1 MLSFPR
7 IRAVSTV
14 AALALLATA
23 CSLTGGPSTPELIL
37 LSATPEPLPTNFPTA
52 VPPATALPSPTPTV
66 VIEATSTD
74 TPTPVLPTAIPTN
87 TPVPMSPTPEI
98 SSYLGG
104 RDGGV
109 YVRNAPGTGSE
120 VTQIVN
126 GNAPL
131 TLIGRTEDFRW
142 VEVIFDA
149 GNSGWVAV
157 DDVVTQVDLNTLAIT
172 GVPNNG
178 AIFAT
183 VQINSGG
190 LRLREQP
197 STVGNVIVN
206 LAALERLNVE
216 GRLESGDWLQVATDG
231 GYKGWVMTQ
240 YVDLGANLEDVPI
253 VGAQLITVDSVFG
266 GEVIAEGDGLRMRDI
281 PSLYGSVLANLDS
294 FTPVSIIGRT
304 DDNTWLQIR
313 TPDGGEGWVWAAYLR
328 VRADLASIPVTGE
341 AEIVELQPA
350 AAGST
355 GDGGGH
361 SWLVNS
367 GAPPAPS
374 GVVSGITG
382 TARQIYVRGQ
392 SLGNRANVFS
402 KVGDS
407 ITATPYMFGPIGWN
421 DYNLGEHS
429 YLQPVIQYFQNA
441 NARDGNSF
449 VNGSYAAQPG
459 WSTPVVL
466 NAEYADKG
474 ACLPDEV
481 PLVCEYRIVKP
492 SIALIMLGTN
502 DIDYM
507 PGDLYRYHL
516 QRIVEIS
523 IDHGVIPVLSTIP
536 ERVNHDVGGFNAIII
551 ETAWAYDV
559 PVWDLWRAL
568 LPLPNQGR
576 ADDGIHLSSPP
587 PGTYGLAADFRPE
600 HMAYGYVV
608 RNFTAL
614 QVLDAVWRQVIMAG

>member
-1 MLSFPR
+1 MPGYLRVRAVILIAMLS
-7 IRAVSTV
+7 
-14 AALALLATA
+14 LLATS
-23 CSLTGGPSTPELIL
+23 CSLTGEPSTPELVL
-37 LSATPEPLPTNFPTA
+37 LSATPDIPPT
-52 VPPATALPSPTPTV
+52 VPSTATATAAPTV
-66 VIEATSTD
+66 II
-74 TPTPVLPTAIPTN
+74 IPTN
-87 TPVPMSPTPEI
+87 TPTSIPPTPIPTITPVPASPTPAMGG
-98 SSYLGG
+98 YLAG

-109 YVRNAPGTGSE
+109 YVRSAPGTRSE

-131 TLIGRTEDFRW
+131 TLIGRTEDYRW

-157 DDVVTQVDLNTLAIT
+157 DDVVTPVDLNTLAIT
-172 GVPNNG
+172 GIPDNG
-178 AIFAT
+178 AVFAT
-183 VQINSGG
+183 VKIDSGG

-206 LAALERLNVE
+206 LTALERLNVE
-216 GRLESGDWLQVATDG
+216 GRLENGDWLQVATEG

-240 YVDLGANLEDVPI
+240 FVDLGGNLEDVVV
-253 VGAQLITVDSVFG
+253 VGARVITIESAFG

-281 PSLYGSVLANLDS
+281 PSLYGTVLANLDS
-294 FTPVSIIGRT
+294 FTPVGIVGRT
-304 DDNTWLQIR
+304 EDNSWLEIR
-313 TPDGGEGWVWAAYLR
+313 TPDGGEGWVWGAYLR
-328 VRADLASIPVTGE
+328 VRADLTDVPVTGE
-341 AEIVELQPA
+341 AEVVELQPA
-350 AAGST
+350 AAGSS

-361 SWLVNS
+361 SWLVNI

-421 DYNLGEHS
+421 DYNLAEHS

-449 VNGSYAAQPG
+449 VNGSFAAQPG

-466 NAEYADKG
+466 DAEYADK
-474 ACLPDEV
+474 AVCLPDEI

-507 PGDLYRYHL
+507 PGDLFRYHL

-523 IDHGVIPVLSTIP
+523 IEMGVIPVLSTIP
-536 ERVNHDVGGFNAIII
+536 ERVNYDVRGFNAIII

-559 PVWDLWRAL
+559 PVWDLWTAL
-568 LPLPNQGR
+568 LPLPNYGR
-576 ADDGIHLSSPP
+576 ADDGIHLSAPP
-587 PGTYGLAADFRPE
+587 PGNYGLAADFRPE